1 MIQTLRTQRLPV
13 IDALRGIALVAMI
26 IFHASWNLDA
36 FRFTQMGVVSAP
48 AWLGFAKTIAGSFL
62 VLTGLSL
69 ALADDA
75 GHSTMARLKR
85 IGRIALAAAL
95 VSVATYYVFPDAFV
109 YFGILHHIALA
120 GLIAWPLLRV
130 HWVLIVGLA
139 AAIVFINHTVAMDAA
154 DTRWLAWIGLSRNVP
169 PTNDYVPVFPWFA
182 VVLAGLLLARIILAR
197 PALMTALQAQPSWTR
212 PLVWMGRHSLVI
224 YLIHQPVLFG
234 LATLAYT
241 LTRQ

>member
-95 VSVATYYVFPDAFV
+95 VSVATYYVFPNAFV

-130 HWVLIVGLA
+130 HWLLIVGLA
-139 AAIVFINHTVAMDAA
+139 AAIVFINHTVALDAA

-182 VVLAGLLLARIILAR
+182 LVLAGLLLARIILAR
-197 PALMTALQAQPSWTR
+197 PALMTGLQAQPSWTR
-212 PLVWMGRHSLVI
+212 PLVWMGRHSLMI

-241 LTRQ
+241 LTQQ

>member
-1 MIQTLRTQRLPV
+1 MNQTVRTQRLPV

-69 ALADDA
+69 ALADAAD
-75 GHSTMARLKR
+75 HSTTARLKR

-130 HWVLIVGLA
+130 HWLLIVGLA

-182 VVLAGLLLARIILAR
+182 LVLAGLLLARIILAR
-197 PALMTALQAQPSWTR
+197 PALMTGFQAQPSWTR
-212 PLVWMGRHSLVI
+212 PLVWMGRHSLMI

-241 LTRQ
+241 LTQQ